1 MLFCKLLGCALLVLA
16 GAAAGG
22 KRAEATAQRARY
34 LAAMGGFLG
43 EVDAA
48 LQYSPQ
54 PTAHLLA
61 QAQHSAGLALH
72 FEALRDGP
80 QLPADI
86 GRALEEA
93 RAEHGAVP
101 AREWEQFAAAVQRVG
116 QVDAPQARQAISYA
130 SQHLERAAREAAE
143 QAQKDRKLYYTLGLS
158 AGAAAALL
166 LV

>member
-22 KRAEATAQRARY
+22 KRAEATAQRAKY
-34 LAAMGGFLG
+34 LAAMGVFLG

-61 QAQHSAGLALH
+61 QAQQSAGLALH
-72 FEALRDGP
+72 FETLCDGP
-80 QLPADI
+80 RLPADI
-86 GRALEEA
+86 SRALEKA
-93 RAEHGAVP
+93 RAEHSAVP
-101 AREWEQFAAAVQRVG
+101 AREWEQFAAAILRVG
-116 QVDAPQARQAISYA
+116 QVDAPQARQALAYA
-130 SQHLERAAREAAE
+130 NQHLERAAREAAE

-166 LV
+166 LI